1 MITFE
6 WVVSDRLRNILLSS
20 EVSTKNL
27 SWALDKTYDAIRAD
41 ENNEGV
47 SYEVLGYRERSYTIA
62 EHYFEKGNL
71 NRCLKFIKN
80 TWRV

>member
-6 WVVSDRLRNILLSS
+6 WVVSNRLRNILLSS

-27 SWALDKTYDAIRAD
+27 SWALDKTRNAIYAD
-41 ENNEGV
+41 ESNEMV
-47 SYEVLGYRERSYTIA
+47 SYEVLGYRDRSCMIA
-62 EHYFEKGNL
+62 EHYFEKRNL
-71 NRCLKFIKN
+71 SKCLKFIKN

>member
-6 WVVSDRLRNILLSS
+6 WVVSNRLRNILLSS

-27 SWALDKTYDAIRAD
+27 SWALDKTRNAIYSD
-41 ENNEGV
+41 ESNEMV
-47 SYEVLGYRERSYTIA
+47 SYEVLGYRDRSCMIA
-62 EHYFEKGNL
+62 EHYFEKRNL
-71 NRCLKFIKN
+71 SRCLKFIKN

>member
-6 WVVSDRLRNILLSS
+6 WVISKRLRNILLSS

-41 ENNEGV
+41 ESNEMV
-47 SYEVLGYRERSYTIA
+47 SYEVLGYRERSYIIA